1 MKTIIGLICL
11 ILLGSCVTEEKN
23 KITNTNDY
31 EQFLSSEPVQF
42 GSKYFK
48 LWNSKIKPDSMQLTS
63 LGISGGEYTRY
74 FNETGDIA
82 YLKKAEQALKRAVDI
97 AAIGKSDYYRAL
109 ARNYISQHRFK
120 GALYWAEK
128 AHKLGSGLEDSKAL
142 LFDVHMELG
151 NYKIAE
157 SFLDE
162 IRNDANF
169 GYLIRAAKWSDYKG
183 NLDAAILY
191 MERAKLKANNGTNDA
206 LKLWAY
212 TNLADF
218 YGHAGRVEEAYR
230 HYLKALA
237 IDGNNAYAKK
247 GIAWIVFSHEKNAQ
261 EALRIME
268 KVTEYNQ
275 TPDYQMLKAE
285 IASFLNEPKKTNAYL
300 DAYYNRVKNKAY
312 GSMYNT
318 YTIKFYLEET
328 KQYDKAIA
336 LALQEVNNRATP
348 ESYDLLAYSYFKNNE
363 IEKAFDVMKNFVEG
377 KTYEPEALYHMAVIY
392 KVTGAKEELEILKRE
407 LQDASFEMGP
417 SFPQLLTML

>member
-11 ILLGSCVTEEKN
+11 ILLGSCVTDEKN

-74 FNETGDIA
+74 FNQTGDIA

-151 NYKIAE
+151 NYEIAE

-183 NLDAAILY
+183 NLDAAIVY

-392 KVTGAKEELEILKRE
+392 KVTGAKERVEILKRE

>member
-31 EQFLSSEPVQF
+31 EQFLSSLPVQF